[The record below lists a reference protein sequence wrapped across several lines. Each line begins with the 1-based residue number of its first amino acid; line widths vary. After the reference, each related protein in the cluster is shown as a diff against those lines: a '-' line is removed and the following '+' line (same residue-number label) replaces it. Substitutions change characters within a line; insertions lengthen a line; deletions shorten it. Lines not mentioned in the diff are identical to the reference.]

1 MNSNLLK
8 RIENLNINKKYNWKK
23 CKTDFNGFVTVC
35 KLPQNMLKT
44 YLKIRLGDFFKPETI
59 VDDDGFLYVKGDI
72 PIVVTAHMDTVHKK
86 QCTNFLMRKENE
98 THIVTSPN
106 GIGGDDRCGVHIILK
121 LLEKGYRPYVLF
133 CEDEEKGGIGS
144 GKFCKFPNLVEEIGK
159 CKYIIELDRANAE
172 DSVYYD
178 CDNKDFEDYIN
189 KVTEYDTS
197 FGSFSDISTLC
208 PSCGIAGVN
217 LSCGYYNAHTTDEY
231 VVVEEM
237 EHTIEV
243 VENLLKDE
251 GNVKQFEYVEKIYSR
266 FGRYSGYFGYD
277 EYDDYYDS
285 YFNRHYEPT
294 LSKDKKSEEKSNDDK
309 VVYSFLLYDETVG
322 DMEEAIYDG
331 SSFYECLGKCLE
343 EYCEYSYAN
352 NIIDFHQYK

>member
-1 MNSNLLK
+1 MNNNLFNM
-8 RIENLNINKKYNWKK
+8 IDNLNTNKKHNWKK
-23 CKTDFNGFVTVC
+23 CKTDFNGFITVC

-44 YLKIRLGDFFKPETI
+44 YLKVRLGDFFEPETI
-59 VDDDGFLYVKGDI
+59 VDDDGFLYVKGNI

-86 QCTNFLMRKENE
+86 QCTKFLMRKEKGN
-98 THIVTSPN
+98 HIVTSPT

-144 GKFCKFPNLVEEIGK
+144 AKFCKFPNLVKEISE
-159 CKYIIELDRANAE
+159 CKYIIELDRANAD

-178 CDNKDFEDYIN
+178 CDNKDFEKYIN
-189 KVTEYDTS
+189 EITKYETS

-208 PSCGIAGVN
+208 PDCGIAGVN

-251 GNVKQFEYVEKIYSR
+251 ANVEQFEYIEMIYNK

-277 EYDDYYDS
+277 EYDDYYES
-285 YFNRHYEPT
+285 YYDRYYRPT
-294 LSKDKKSEEKSNDDK
+294 LSKKEDSKRESDDDT
-309 VVYSFLLYDETVG
+309 VTFVFTLYDESMDG
-322 DMEEAIYDG
+322 AEEVVYEG
-331 SSFYECLGKCLE
+331 TSFYECLGKCLE
-343 EYCEYSYAN
+343 DFCDYSYAN
-352 NIIDFHQYK
+352 NIIDIYQVS